1 MKSSLR
7 LLSISALLSLLVA
20 CSPEDGGV
28 TAPPDN
34 PIPLL
39 SAIGPAS
46 RLIGETAFTLTLTGS
61 NFLPV
66 SVVRWNGLAR
76 PTSFASPTQLTAQ
89 ISAADLSVASFA
101 EVTVSNPAPG
111 GGVSDP
117 RQFIVMAGLP
127 GLHAVAGSGQEM
139 FAGEAYPTLLEAV
152 LRNASG
158 QPASDVAIRFQGE
171 GTGLWVGGSG
181 WPPRTD
187 AEGKVTVRWYAPSN
201 GATDFVVTA
210 KVEGASGFSPDS
222 IAFTLA
228 VTPPPGLHVIS
239 GDGQVAAPGAAYPI
253 HLETVLRDSLGQP
266 ASNIAVR
273 YTGLGTATEIGSGG
287 WPPRT
292 DSAGRVRLRWI
303 APSDGTTSFEVIARV
318 EDATGFSPDSVRFQL
333 SVEAPP
339 VATTGARIWLPQD
352 FTGDSISFNLEP
364 ASSGTSVLFVVP
376 NLTSLDWWNSTLS
389 VSDSTYVRV
398 SAAPGATGTP
408 GRTLSV
414 PTSPVRADWTSPA
427 GTATS
432 SPAATRN
439 FQVYSN
445 VSGTYV
451 SAQGNLA
458 HTGPRFVYYEDVANT
473 TNFSAAQY
481 AQLDSVTMLQVPRLD
496 SLLGP
501 PSDLDGNG
509 RIAVFISATA
519 SQVRS
524 GGEAYVDGCNF
535 NPAGTGC
542 GGVGEVIYFVAPNHF
557 GSQWVAN
564 PAFYV
569 TNYYPRNILH
579 EAIHVLQYAHSYRRS
594 GAFVAWRAPALYYEG
609 LAEVN
614 RLESRLGYQETW
626 NLLRT
631 RFTNGELRGP
641 FQDPYYAG
649 AALHWW
655 LLRRLGDGY
664 PQAIVDA
671 MYTAILGGQD
681 VFERAIG
688 VKEPELLAMY
698 YASLFLDESPFGAL
712 VGLEVLGENIPAL
725 LSNVSLPSVTLEAGD
740 QASAMLQYSEGRIFA
755 ITHAQAVR
763 VTIRNSR
770 KAAVLV
776 AQP

>member
-1 MKSSLR
+1 MK
-7 LLSISALLSLLVA
+7 LLFHRMPISVTLLLLVA
-20 CSPEDGGV
+20 CSSEDGGI

-34 PIPLL
+34 PTPFL

-46 RLIGETAFTLTLTGS
+46 RLIGDTAFSLTLNGS
-61 NFLPV
+61 NFLSV
-66 SVVRWNGLAR
+66 SEVRWNGAAR
-76 PTSFASPTQLTAQ
+76 PTAFVSSTQLTAQ
-89 ISAADLSVASFA
+89 ISAADLSVASVA

-111 GGVSDP
+111 GGVSAP
-117 RQFIVMAGLP
+117 RQFVVMAGLP

-139 FAGEAYPTLLEAV
+139 IAGRAYPTLLEAV

-158 QPASDVAIRFQGE
+158 QPASDIAVRFQGE
-171 GTGLWVGGSG
+171 GSGSWVGGSG

-187 AEGKVTVRWYAPSN
+187 AEGRVTVRWHAPSN
-201 GATDFVVTA
+201 GVTDFVVIA
-210 KVEGASGFSPDS
+210 KVEDASGFAPDS
-222 IAFTLA
+222 IAFALTVA
-228 VTPPPGLHVIS
+228 PPPGLHIVS
-239 GDGQVAAPGAAYPI
+239 GDGQVAAPGALYPI
-253 HLETVLRDSLGQP
+253 HLETVLRDSLGRP
-266 ASNIAVR
+266 APNIAVR

-287 WPPRT
+287 WPPKT
-292 DSAGRVRLRWI
+292 DSAGRVRLRWT
-303 APSDGTTSFEVIARV
+303 APSDGTTSFDVIARV

-333 SVEAPP
+333 RVEEPP
-339 VATTGARIWLPQD
+339 VATSGARIWVPQD
-352 FTGDSISFNLEP
+352 FTGDSISFYLEP
-364 ASSGTSVLFVVP
+364 APSGKSVLFVVP

-389 VSDSTYVRV
+389 VSDSTYVTV

-408 GRTLSV
+408 GRTLPNPSA
-414 PTSPVRADWTSPA
+414 PVRAEWASPA
-427 GTATS
+427 GIAAS
-432 SPAATRN
+432 SPAATRS

-458 HTGPRFVYYEDVANT
+458 HTGPRFVYYEDVTNT
-473 TNFSAAQY
+473 ANFSAAQY
-481 AQLDSVTMLQVPRLD
+481 AQLDSITMLQIPRLD

-535 NPAGTGC
+535 NPAGSGC

-557 GSQWVAN
+557 GSQWTGN
-564 PAFYV
+564 PSYYV
-569 TNYYPRNILH
+569 SNYYPRNILH
-579 EAIHVLQYAHSYRRS
+579 EMIHVLQYGHSYRRT
-594 GAFVAWRAPALYYEG
+594 GAYVAWRAPALYYEG

-614 RLESRLGYQETW
+614 RLESRLGYQESW

-664 PQAIVDA
+664 PQAIVDG

-698 YASLFLDESPFGAL
+698 YASLFLDESPLGAL
-712 VGLEVLGENIPAL
+712 VGLEFLGENTSVL
-725 LSNVSLPSVTLEAGD
+725 LGGVPLPSVALDAGE
-740 QASAMLQYSEGRIFA
+740 QASALLQYSEGRIFEVW
-755 ITHAQAVR
+755 HAQAVR
-763 VTIRNSR
+763 VTVRNAR